1 MAIKYL
7 NFAWD
12 QQNLTQCQKLVFL
25 SLCDQADENGKSF
38 PNVNTIAK
46 RAVCDVRSVYN
57 CLKVLKKR
65 GLLRVVNKKGRSSDY
80 YITGLTSESISYP
93 PENIS
98 DPTPELNSPITTN
111 TINHHKTNNCTFKKE
126 AIKIIEF
133 LNEVSGKNF
142 RKVETNYKP
151 VIALLK
157 DGFSSN
163 DIKNVIRR
171 KSRSDFKEG
180 EWRKYL
186 RPETLFRKSKF
197 ESYFAEIPLEETKD
211 EMS

>member
-25 SLCDQADENGKSF
+25 SLCDQANEQGMCYPRVS
-38 PNVNTIAK
+38 VIAK
-46 RAVCDVRSVYN
+46 RAVCGERSVHN
-57 CLKVLKKR
+57 CLNVLKKR
-65 GLLRVVNKKGRSSDY
+65 GLIRVKNRKGTSSIY

-98 DPTPELNSPITTN
+98 DPTPESISDITTN
-111 TINHHKTNNCTFKKE
+111 TINHHKTNNCTLKKE

-133 LNEVSGKNF
+133 LNKVSGKNF

-157 DGFSSN
+157 DGFSSS

-171 KSRSDFKEG
+171 KSRSSFKEG
-180 EWRKYL
+180 EWRMYL

>member
-7 NFAWD
+7 NFAWE

-25 SLCDQADENGKSF
+25 SLCDQANEEGMCY
-38 PNVNTIAK
+38 PRVCVIAK
-46 RAVCDVRSVYN
+46 RAVCDERSVYN
-57 CLKVLKKR
+57 SLNVLKKR
-65 GLLRVVNKKGRSSDY
+65 GLVRVVNKRGRSSDY
-80 YITGLTSESISYP
+80 YITGLTSESVAYP

-98 DPTPELNSPITTN
+98 DPTPESISPITTN
-111 TINHHKTNNCTFKKE
+111 TFKHHKTNNCTFKKE

-157 DGFSSN
+157 DGFSSD

>member
-7 NFAWD
+7 NFAWN

-25 SLCDQADENGKSF
+25 SLCDQANEDGWCF
-38 PNVNTIAK
+38 PRVSVIAK
-46 RAVCDVRSVYN
+46 RAVCGERSVHN
-57 CLKVLKKR
+57 CLNVLKKR
-65 GLLRVVNKKGRSSDY
+65 GLIRVKNRKGTSSIY
-80 YITGLTSESISYP
+80 YITGLTSESVAYP
-93 PENIS
+93 HETIS
-98 DPTPELNSPITTN
+98 DPTPESISDITTN

-157 DGFSSN
+157 DGFNSS

-186 RPETLFRKSKF
+186 RPETLFKKSKF
-197 ESYFAEIPLEETKD
+197 ESYFAEIPLEEIKD